1 MIDTEKKPLLNQTAI
16 VTGAGRGLGT
26 AVAKAL
32 AAAGAN
38 VIVNDI
44 NPDRAEQVQ
53 DAIRQA
59 GGQALA
65 IAADVSNKFHGVN
78 LIENARA
85 AFGRL
90 DILVNN
96 AHIQPKG
103 TLLKMDEWDWNRTFE
118 VNVKG
123 VFFMTQLCS
132 RVMADENQPDGGV
145 VINLGVALPPECPVN
160 IAYAA
165 SQSALTGFTQA
176 AAQELA
182 VSHIRV
188 NGVLL
193 PPMANDDEKRPLLTQ
208 QALATILDLCQNRQI
223 TGALIKLQNKD

>member
-1 MIDTEKKPLLNQTAI
+1 MTDIETKPLLNRTAI

-78 LIENARA
+78 LIENART

-145 VINLGVALPPECPVN
+145 VINLGAALPPDRPVN

-193 PPMANDDEKRPLLTQ
+193 PPMADDDGKRPLLTQ
-208 QALATILDLCQNRQI
+208 QAITTILDICQNKQI
-223 TGALIKLQNKD
+223 TGAVITLPK